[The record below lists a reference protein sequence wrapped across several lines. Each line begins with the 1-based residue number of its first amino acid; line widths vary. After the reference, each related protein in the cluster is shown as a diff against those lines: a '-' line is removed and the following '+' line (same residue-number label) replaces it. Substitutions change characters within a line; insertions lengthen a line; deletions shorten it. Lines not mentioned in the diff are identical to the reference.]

1 MRLGCAHIG
10 VGNTANCL
18 MLKPPASQRFHCTIG
33 AIDYYNHDTR
43 RVLLEMP
50 AGEVADFR
58 AGQYLHVLL
67 PSGESPFTIANSP
80 RITDKIELHVRPA
93 PESEGSLL
101 IEALLDQA
109 MLKSNFRIE
118 IEMPLGDCYIT
129 EVPSS
134 PLVLIAASTGITQ
147 MKSIIEFLAPS
158 GFAQPIHLYWG
169 VVSAQDLY
177 FSQVCEAWQAEHENF
192 YFTPVVSA
200 PESSPGWQGSRG
212 LVGDVALADFEK
224 VSELTVYISGGPAMV
239 YAIFDAFIARGLA
252 ADRIFSDVFSYS
264 PRD

>member
-1 MRLGCAHIG
+1 
-10 VGNTANCL
+10 
-18 MLKPPASQRFHCTIG
+18 MLKPPAPKRFHCTIG

-50 AGEVADFR
+50 AGEVTDFR

-67 PSGESPFTIANSP
+67 PGKECPFSIANSP
-80 RITDKIELHVRPA
+80 QITDKIELHVRPT
-93 PESEGSLL
+93 PESEDSLA

-109 MLKSNFRIE
+109 ILKPNTKIE

-129 EVPSS
+129 EAPSS

-147 MKSIIEFLAPS
+147 MKSIIEFLAPG

-177 FSQVCEAWQAEHENF
+177 FRQVCEAWQAEHENF

-200 PESSPGWQGSRG
+200 PESSPGWQGSKG
-212 LVGDVALADFEK
+212 LVGDVALADFDS
-224 VSELTVYISGGPAMV
+224 VASLNVYISGGPAMV
-239 YAIFDAFIARGLA
+239 YAVCNAFIARGLA
-252 ADRIFSDVFSYS
+252 ADRIFSDIFSYS
-264 PRD
+264 PNE